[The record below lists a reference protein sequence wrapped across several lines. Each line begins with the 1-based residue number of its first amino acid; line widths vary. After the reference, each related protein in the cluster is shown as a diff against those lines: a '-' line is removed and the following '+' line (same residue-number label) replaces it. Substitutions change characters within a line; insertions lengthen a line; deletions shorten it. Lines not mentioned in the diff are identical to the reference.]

1 MIFTMMEVLEH
12 RNEETSKAARKSCRA
27 CFERSPL
34 NFTAVCIALA
44 AFLSLER
51 IMYLRDGRTRRW
63 TGRFCHI
70 FIREN
75 KSDIGYASL

>member
-12 RNEETSKAARKSCRA
+12 RNEETSEAARKSCRA

-63 TGRFCHI
+63 TGRFYHI

>member
-12 RNEETSKAARKSCRA
+12 RNEETSEAARKSCRA

-44 AFLSLER
+44 AFLSLQR

-75 KSDIGYASL
+75 KSDIRYASL